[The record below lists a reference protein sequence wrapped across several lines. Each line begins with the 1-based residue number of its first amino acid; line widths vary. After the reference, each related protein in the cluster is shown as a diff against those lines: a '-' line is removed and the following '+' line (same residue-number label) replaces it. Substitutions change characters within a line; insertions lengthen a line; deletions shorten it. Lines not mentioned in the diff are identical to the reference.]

1 MISTTREV
9 RYLIL
14 ADRAAPYLLARVRWP
29 DVAQAI
35 TASCPDWLDDPG
47 LFDLPYDRS
56 SVTVSFAQAAS
67 VAAGWGRQLRA
78 EPATGVPSLIR
89 RMPAN
94 WSDLTPAERH
104 AWGLEPVR
112 RRRVSARR
120 LRRLTSSQA
129 KAGAATPGTSQS
141 NGHAAGLG
149 RAATERRR
157 QLRVRVDGRAHIQ
170 SGPHTISAPLVD
182 LSEGGVR
189 CVLPDA
195 PLLLAPGAR
204 LDGPFLLEAEV
215 ATSRICLGVPG
226 WVSWSLS
233 TRAGTHFGVVFGG
246 LAEGEIEGVQRFVVA
261 AGRKGGAR

>member
-1 MISTTREV
+1 VISAAGEI
-9 RYLIL
+9 RYLVL

-35 TASCPDWLDDPG
+35 SASCPDWLDDPG
-47 LFDLPYDRS
+47 LFDLPYDPG

-78 EPATGVPSLIR
+78 EPAHDAPSLLR

-94 WSDLTPAERH
+94 WSDMTPAERH

-120 LRRLTSSQA
+120 LSRLRSSQA
-129 KAGAATPGTSQS
+129 KTGRVVPSARPGNGQAGSSAA
-141 NGHAAGLG
+141 
-149 RAATERRR
+149 ERRR
-157 QLRVRVDGRAHIQ
+157 HVRVRVDGRAHIQ

-215 ATSRICLGVPG
+215 TTSRICLDVPG
-226 WVSWSLS
+226 RISWNHSM
-233 TRAGTHFGVVFGG
+233 RAGTHFGVMF
-246 LAEGEIEGVQRFVVA
+246 AELDDGTTEGVQRFALA
-261 AGRKGGAR
+261 ASRGRGSR